1 MSSIELGKKKG
12 HDLLFDTIE
21 QEVREVETFVFQASD
36 TIEEISKS
44 IKKLEDYKEVVKFI
58 SEMMHNLDGA
68 QPSKG
73 VRDPEN
79 ALGLVNQDAVESSL
93 QFIAGTVKH
102 EEMERMKRMLFRFT
116 RGRALTHCKSYEQDG
131 VTKVAYLVVFS
142 A

>member
-12 HDLLFDTIE
+12 HELLFDTIE

-36 TIEEISKS
+36 TIEEISRS

-79 ALGLVNQDAVESSL
+79 AFGLINQDV
-93 QFIAGTVKH
+93 I
-102 EEMERMKRMLFRFT
+102 
-116 RGRALTHCKSYEQDG
+116 
-131 VTKVAYLVVFS
+131 
-142 A
+142 